1 MFLGDQKIIKYEII
15 QEKFT
20 DAIAKSELTQAE
32 IAKQMGVKETTL
44 KNYLSGKS
52 KLRLSTFEKLCGVF
66 RLDANEILCVK

>member
-1 MFLGDQKIIKYEII
+1 MIKYEII

-32 IAKQMGVKETTL
+32 IAKQIGVKETAL

-52 KLRLSTFEKLCGVF
+52 KPRLSTFAKLCGAL
-66 RLDANEILCVK
+66 RLDANEILCVKEIKI